1 VEQSAD
7 ILPFRQAPEG
17 VEVRHL
23 RAFVAVAEE
32 LNFSRAA
39 ERLHIAQPALSAQ
52 IRTLET
58 QLGCELFVRTTRKV
72 ELTPAG
78 EMLVEDAREIV
89 ARADEAAA
97 KLLAVGRGRRGL
109 LRIGFVAQGAGET
122 STEIFRR
129 FAAEFPAVETELV
142 ECATLEE
149 TQRRV
154 RDHELD
160 LGFAW
165 MPILYE
171 ELLTDPIL
179 SERKLIAMHPEHP
192 LAGKRAL
199 TASDLE
205 SEPIVAPWDH
215 LPEEML
221 DFWFT
226 PFRNSGRLPADPNAK
241 SADECLSFVSRGIA
255 LYCVPESVQR
265 FYPRPDVV
273 FRPIMDVAPAQV
285 VLAWNR
291 EARNPAVASFVE
303 LARRVVREGPGDAVA
318 IQSGSH

>member
-1 VEQSAD
+1 MQLE
-7 ILPFRQAPEG
+7 
-17 VEVRHL
+17 L
-23 RAFVAVAEE
+23 RRLRSFIAVAEE

-52 IRTLET
+52 IRALESL
-58 QLGCELFVRTTRKV
+58 LGCELFARTTRKV
-72 ELTPAG
+72 ELTPPG
-78 EMLVEDAREIV
+78 QMLLEDAREIV
-89 ARADEAAA
+89 ARADEAARRVVA
-97 KLLAVGRGRRGL
+97 AGRGRRGL
-109 LRIGFVAQGAGET
+109 LRVGFVAHGAGET
-122 STEIFRR
+122 STEILRR
-129 FAAEFPAVETELV
+129 FAAEVPAIETELV
-142 ECATLEE
+142 ECTTLEE
-149 TQRRV
+149 TQRFV

-165 MPILYE
+165 VPIIYE
-171 ELLTDPIL
+171 EVVTAPVL

-192 LAGKRAL
+192 LAAKPAL

-215 LPEEML
+215 LPQEIL

-226 PFRNSGRLPADPNAK
+226 PFRQKGRLAEDPNAR

-273 FRPIMDVAPAQV
+273 FRPIMDVTPAQV
-285 VLAWNR
+285 VLAWHR
-291 EARNPAVASFVE
+291 ETRNPAVTSFVE
-303 LARRVVREGPGDAVA
+303 IARKVVGEERGDAVA
-318 IQSGSH
+318 IHSGGH